1 MNTRKKITIEMY
13 KIKKNKTDNIEEHF
27 VDLGLPSGLK
37 WSKTNLGAET
47 ETDYGN
53 YYMWGSTK
61 PNTADEC
68 KWTNAPFN
76 GG

>member
-1 MNTRKKITIEMY
+1 M
-13 KIKKNKTDNIEEHF
+13 KNKKDNIEEHF

-37 WSKTNLGAET
+37 WAKCNLGAKT

-53 YYMWGSTK
+53 YYMWGSTT

-68 KWTNAPFN
+68 TWTNAPFN
-76 GG
+76 NGSSLYDEEHFTTHK